1 MPGEFVSPGGAVGM
15 GIAQPGGYPPPPPMS
30 PHPAQLRHGPSL
42 HSFIPGHAH
51 HAALMMHHR
60 TPPHPA
66 LQPPPPPTAAILNPG
81 EPIDSG
87 HAMDVHAH

>member
-1 MPGEFVSPGGAVGM
+1 M